1 MTLSKNTMA
10 VLIAI
15 VIGHWHAAAALAL
28 SNPDTGPGCGLG
40 KKLWDGWK
48 GQKQIVPQVF
58 IASTNV
64 TGSYTFAISSG
75 TSGCSNDGTIWDSQ
89 KAALFIEM
97 NYASLEEDMARGG
110 GEHLASLAELIDVP
124 AEDRGTFATAT
135 QATYRSLVESGHQGT
150 ELVHRALSDAR
161 LGVPVQSMTPTS
173 ASSVG
178 N

>member
-1 MTLSKNTMA
+1 MSKNTIA

-15 VIGHWHAAAALAL
+15 LIAPWQAAAGLAL
-28 SNPDTGPGCGLG
+28 TNPDTGPGCGLG

-48 GQKQIVPQVF
+48 GQKQIAPQVF

-64 TGSYTFAISSG
+64 TGSYTFAITSG

-110 GEHLASLAELIDVP
+110 GDYLASFAALIDVP
-124 AEDRGTFATAT
+124 AEHRETFAAAT
-135 QATYRSLVESGHQGT
+135 QATYRSLVESGQQGT
-150 ELVHRALSDAR
+150 PLVQRALSEAR
-161 LGVPVQSMTPTS
+161 RVVPLLESKAPESAASME
-173 ASSVG
+173 